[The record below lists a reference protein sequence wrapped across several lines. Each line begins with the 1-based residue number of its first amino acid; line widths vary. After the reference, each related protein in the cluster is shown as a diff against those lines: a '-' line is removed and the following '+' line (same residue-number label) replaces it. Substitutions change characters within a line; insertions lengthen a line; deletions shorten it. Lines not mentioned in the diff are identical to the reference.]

1 MKKKGTEF
9 YRLKMLELTSRSQAN
24 KLITQLALANIQA
37 EVNRSGNKYEIH
49 IGPFDDKTK
58 MAQVRTKLQKMANN
72 KPLIVYTY
80 KN

>member
-1 MKKKGTEF
+1 
-9 YRLKMLELTSRSQAN
+9 MLELTSRSQAN